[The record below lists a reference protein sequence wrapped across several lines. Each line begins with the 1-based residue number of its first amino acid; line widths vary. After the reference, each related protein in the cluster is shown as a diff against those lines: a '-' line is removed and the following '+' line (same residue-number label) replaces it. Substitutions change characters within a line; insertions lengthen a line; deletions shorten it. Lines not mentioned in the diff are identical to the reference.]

1 MEDALSA
8 LDQVLASASP
18 LDTDLLATI
27 VRVACICIDERSPTE
42 NLAQGLKWVRVA
54 LSLEPRDPHALLLEA
69 RALDRLDQRF
79 ATASP
84 QRLGLAIARLK
95 EVIRSGVEPY
105 CAEARA
111 LLHQATASE
120 LLPSDSLRAR
130 HLRRLKEFVANEQ
143 AAVQRK
149 GDSPIKEMKGMTLKG
164 LGLKGEDG
172 EVSVLEALAKL
183 RAGEGIPLT
192 KPKAKK
198 LEAFLRLVDDRPEPP
213 SRAFLDEYAASR
225 RSLGCLSLV
234 SWNAKMLNVT
244 DQRDEDWLA
253 AAAEKARNIGARASA
268 PDVQADVVCIQE
280 APGPQLA
287 ARGGAG
293 AREAVSKA
301 VLPNT
306 LRACMQE
313 CAGAAAGPARQYH
326 CVCVDVHCLV
336 RDPMH
341 PAGVDE
347 GEQHVFCYDAHALW
361 LVRPPYELLG
371 TF

>member
-8 LDQVLASASP
+8 LDQVLSASP

-268 PDVQADVVCIQE
+268 PDVQADLVCIQE

-347 GEQHVFCYDAHALW
+347 GEQHVFCYDAHALR